1 MKIAISYF
9 YKMAALRFESLS
21 WQLSNKGY
29 LKCTFTCSCGSRT
42 IQKHVLVHYISTGEF
57 SENVDHIDGDTLN
70 NEPNN
75 LRSSTKS
82 QNSCNRKPPQQT
94 NLELRMFV
102 GLLQK
107 MWLSMRIKSGQKYT
121 ATSQESNDRVTPLFK
136 RLESVWYT
144 VAIRLCCADCEVSKG
159 VRTVW
164 VPPHPEV

>member
-82 QNSCNRKPPQQT
+82 QNSCNRKTPTT
-94 NLELRMFV
+94 NKLGIKNVCWFAAKEL
-102 GLLQK
+102 LK
-107 MWLSMRIKSGQKYT
+107 
-121 ATSQESNDRVTPLFK
+121 
-136 RLESVWYT
+136 
-144 VAIRLCCADCEVSKG
+144 
-159 VRTVW
+159 
-164 VPPHPEV
+164 